1 MGSETASQ
9 VKGPL
14 SVTAQLKCNAQ
25 LKDPEKKA
33 GCLSD
38 NEEWSSW
45 CKLRRAGTNQQPAL
59 LSDLPAWGHP
69 SPDVQ

>member
-14 SVTAQLKCNAQ
+14 SVSAQ
-25 LKDPEKKA
+25 LKDPGKKA
-33 GCLSD
+33 GCPSD
-38 NEEWSSW
+38 NEQWSSR
-45 CKLRRAGTNQQPAL
+45 CELRRAGTNQQPAL